1 MNPWTPLV
9 AATLGWAFGSVLTR
23 AVLLDGVSSWT
34 LIPLR
39 MAFALVTL
47 FVVIAVT
54 KRFWTTDPV
63 AWRKGILLGVV
74 NMAIPMVFM
83 TLAFED
89 LPVSLG
95 GLLIALIPLATIAAA
110 HFLVEGEQF
119 QIKTLP
125 GLLVALA
132 GTALLVGVGG
142 DSASGVG
149 QLWRGVAMML
159 TGVLIAGV
167 GGALARRYALK
178 VSSND
183 LVLPQFTV
191 NTFLVA
197 VILPFFVEVEP
208 STVTATS
215 WWLIA
220 AIGAFGTTLTFSSFL
235 IAAGLNPASR
245 LGLISYAIPP
255 LSVILAVI
263 FLDETLTPAII
274 VGAALILGGVVLAER
289 YTTHV
294 PGPGVVTAR

>member
-9 AATLGWAFGSVLTR
+9 AATLGWALGSVLTR
-23 AVLLDGVSSWT
+23 AVLLRGVSSWT

-39 MAFALVTL
+39 MTFALLAL
-47 FVVIAVT
+47 FAVIATT
-54 KRFWTTDPV
+54 KRFWTTDPL
-63 AWRKGILLGVV
+63 AWRKGIPLGII
-74 NMAIPMVFM
+74 NMAVPMVFM

-110 HFLVEGEQF
+110 HFLVEGERF
-119 QIKTLP
+119 QVRTLP
-125 GLLVALA
+125 GLLLALA

-142 DSASGVG
+142 ESATGVG
-149 QLWRGVAMML
+149 QLWRGVALMM
-159 TGVLIAGV
+159 TGVLIAGF
-167 GGALARRYALK
+167 GGALSRRYALRVPSEK
-178 VSSND
+178 

-191 NTFLVA
+191 NTFVVV
-197 VILPFFVEVEP
+197 VILPFFFEFDP
-208 STVTATS
+208 STVDTAS

-220 AIGAFGTTLTFSSFL
+220 GIGVFGTTLTFGSFL

-263 FLDETLTPAII
+263 FLDENLTPAIV
-274 VGAALILGGVVLAER
+274 VGAALILTGVVLAER

>member
-23 AVLLDGVSSWT
+23 AVLLRGVSTWT
-34 LIPLR
+34 LIPIR
-39 MAFALVTL
+39 MTFALVTL
-47 FVVIAVT
+47 LAVMT
-54 KRFWTTDPV
+54 VTRRFWTTDRL
-63 AWRKGILLGVV
+63 AWRKGVTLGIV
-74 NMAIPMVFM
+74 NMAVPMVFM

-95 GLLIALIPLATIAAA
+95 GLLIALIPLATIIAA
-110 HFLVEGEQF
+110 HFLVEGERF
-119 QIKTLP
+119 QARTLP

-142 DSASGVG
+142 ETATGVG
-149 QLWRGVAMML
+149 ELWRGVAMMM
-159 TGVLIAGV
+159 TGVLLAGV
-167 GGALARRYALK
+167 GGGLSRRFALE
-178 VSSND
+178 VPSND
-183 LVLPQFTV
+183 LVLPQFTS
-191 NTFLVA
+191 NTFMVV
-197 VILPFFVEVEP
+197 VILPLFVDFAP
-208 STVTATS
+208 STVDTTS

-220 AIGAFGTTLTFSSFL
+220 AIGAFGTTLTFGSFL

-263 FLDETLTPAII
+263 FLGESLTPAII
-274 VGAALILGGVVLAER
+274 IGAGLILTGVVLAER
-289 YTTHV
+289 NTSRV

>member
-1 MNPWTPLV
+1 M
-9 AATLGWAFGSVLTR
+9 R
-23 AVLLDGVSSWT
+23 GVSSWT

-39 MAFALVTL
+39 MTFALLTL
-47 FVVIAVT
+47 FVVMAVT
-54 KRFWTTDPV
+54 KRFWTTDPT
-63 AWRKGILLGVV
+63 AWRRGVPLGII

-95 GLLIALIPLATIAAA
+95 GLLIALIPLATISAA
-110 HFLVEGEQF
+110 HFLVEGERF
-119 QIKTLP
+119 QIRTLP

-142 DSASGVG
+142 ESATGVG
-149 QLWRGVAMML
+149 HLWRGVALMM
-159 TGVLIAGV
+159 TGVLIAGI
-167 GGALARRYALK
+167 GGALSRRFALETP
-178 VSSND
+178 SSD

-191 NTFLVA
+191 NTFVVA
-197 VILPFFVEVEP
+197 VILPLFFDFEP
-208 STVTATS
+208 STVDTTS

-235 IAAGLNPASR
+235 IAAGMNPASR

-263 FLDETLTPAII
+263 FLDESLTPAII
-274 VGAALILGGVVLAER
+274 AGAALILTGVVLAER
-289 YTTHV
+289 NTTHV